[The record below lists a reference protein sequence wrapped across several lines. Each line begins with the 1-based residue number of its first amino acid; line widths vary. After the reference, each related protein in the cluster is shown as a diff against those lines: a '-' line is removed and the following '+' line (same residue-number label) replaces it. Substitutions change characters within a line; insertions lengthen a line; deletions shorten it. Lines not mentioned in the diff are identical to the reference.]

1 MFRHVEVVAPF
12 SENSWLIGCSETGTA
27 ALVDPG
33 GHIPELLEIAREEGL
48 GVEQI
53 WLTHAHIDHVAGVAE
68 AVEATGAPLA
78 LHPLDRP
85 LYETIEQQGA
95 MFGLHVPSLPTPDR
109 WLADDDVMTLGRLRA
124 RVLHVPGHAPGHVA
138 FWFAELNVVI
148 SGDCLFAGSIGRT
161 DLPGGSHETLMHSI
175 REVLLPLG
183 DEVIVLP
190 GHGPETTLVHER
202 RTNPFLSAQFS
213 G

>member
-12 SENSWLIGCSETGTA
+12 SENSWLIGCPETGVG

-33 GHIPELLEIAREEGL
+33 GHVEKLLEIAGREGL
-48 GVEQI
+48 SIEQI

-68 AVEATGAPLA
+68 ATAATGAPLA

-85 LYETIEQQGA
+85 LYEAVEQQGA
-95 MFGLHVPSLPTPDR
+95 MFGLHVPALPLPDR
-109 WLADDDVMTLGRLRA
+109 WLAADDLMTLGRLQA

-138 FWFAELNVVI
+138 FWFADLSVVI
-148 SGDCLFAGSIGRT
+148 AGDCLFAGSIGRT
-161 DLPGGSHETLMHSI
+161 DLPGGDHETLMRSI
-175 REVLLPLG
+175 RDVLLPLG
-183 DEVIVLP
+183 DDVTVLP
-190 GHGPETTLVHER
+190 GHGPETTLARER
-202 RTNPFLSAQFS
+202 RTNPFLTGQFR